1 MKRAS
6 PNQEPSEDLPL
17 SKAAQY
23 LLQEARMVLPGI
35 QALFGFQLIAVFN
48 STFSEKLSSFDQRL
62 HLAAI
67 GLLAI
72 AIALIMA
79 PAAYHR
85 HRGAQRV
92 TLRFIQLSTRL
103 LLASMLPL
111 AVSICIDFYLVGG
124 IIIGKRVMPWLAL
137 GMLGVFAI
145 LWFALP
151 RVRFLQR
158 LVTRGSDQESKGV

>member
-1 MKRAS
+1 
-6 PNQEPSEDLPL
+6 
-17 SKAAQY
+17 
-23 LLQEARMVLPGI
+23 
-35 QALFGFQLIAVFN
+35 
-48 STFSEKLSSFDQRL
+48 
-62 HLAAI
+62 
-67 GLLAI
+67 
-72 AIALIMA
+72 
-79 PAAYHR
+79 
-85 HRGAQRV
+85 
-92 TLRFIQLSTRL
+92 
-103 LLASMLPL
+103 MLPL